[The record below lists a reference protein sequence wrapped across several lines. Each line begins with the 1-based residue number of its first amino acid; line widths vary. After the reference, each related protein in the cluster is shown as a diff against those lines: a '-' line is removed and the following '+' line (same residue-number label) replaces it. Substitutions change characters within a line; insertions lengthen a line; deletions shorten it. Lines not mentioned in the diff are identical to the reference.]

1 MALKNITVLRLLIEA
16 DGRSGARFAVLLG
29 VSPSMWSML
38 LGGRRRVSRDQ
49 AKVLAKALGCNLSAI
64 WEGR

>member
-16 DGRSGARFAVLLG
+16 DGRSGARFAALLG
-29 VSPSMWSML
+29 VAPSMWSMML
-38 LGGRRRVSRDQ
+38 SGRRQIAREQ
-49 AKVLAKALGCNLSAI
+49 AKTLAKALGCSLGAI